1 MIDFFVLGSGI
12 SGSTIANL
20 LNKKYSTEI
29 IDKAKGIGGR
39 SSNKK
44 MNKSVTF
51 DHGLQYY
58 QPNNKKFKSYL
69 KTLIEKKVLK
79 IWTGNHIDFTF
90 KKREQSHKIIGV
102 KGNNDLNKYLLKNIK
117 KNLDQEISNIKFK
130 KTHWE
135 IFGRSEIF
143 KAKNI
148 IVTFPYP
155 QSKKLARMYLNQIFL
170 KLKIKMIPNITLLLN
185 QKTKRK
191 IPISSIKLNNNII
204 SWISNENSKKRFK
217 SKKINWTLQTSEEF
231 SNKIINIY
239 KKKKNYYSKMIIKE
253 LSNILDSNLNNFKAL
268 KIHGWKYSYNKVSS
282 GKECYWDNKLR
293 IGLCGDWFLGSK
305 AESAWLSAKSLFNA
319 IKKNPPKNIRRV

>member
-135 IFGRSEIF
+135 ITGKNSKF
-143 KAKNI
+143 KSRNI
-148 IVTFPYP
+148 VITFPFF
-155 QSKKLARMYLNQIFL
+155 QTKKIAKKYLNQNFL
-170 KLKIKMIPNITLLLN
+170 DLKVQMSPNITLLIE
-185 QKTKRK
+185 QKTKHK
-191 IPISSIKLNNNII
+191 VPISSIKLNNKKI
-204 SWISNENSKKRFK
+204 SWAANENSKKRFSSSNNYWTIQASNNY
-217 SKKINWTLQTSEEF
+217 SK
-231 SNKIINIY
+231 KIINIY
-239 KKKKNYYSKMIIKE
+239 KKRKNYFSKELIKE
-253 LSNILDSNLNNFKAL
+253 FSNITGLKYSSFKVF
-268 KIHGWKYSYNKVSS
+268 KIHGWKYSYNHIGSS
-282 GKECYWDNKLR
+282 EECYWDSNLR
-293 IGLCGDWFLGSK
+293 IGLCGDWFIGPK
-305 AESAWLSAKSLFNA
+305 AESAWLSANSLFKK
-319 IKKNPPKNIRRV
+319 IKKNPPK

>member
-130 KTHWE
+130 KSYWE
-135 IFGRSEIF
+135 IIGKNSKF
-143 KAKNI
+143 KSRNI
-148 IVTFPYP
+148 VITFPFF
-155 QSKKLARMYLNQIFL
+155 QTKKIAKKYLNQNFL
-170 KLKIKMIPNITLLLN
+170 DLKVQMSPNITLLIE
-185 QKTKRK
+185 QKTKHK
-191 IPISSIKLNNNII
+191 VPISSIKLNNKKI
-204 SWISNENSKKRFK
+204 SWAANENSKKRFSSSNNYWTIQASNNY
-217 SKKINWTLQTSEEF
+217 SK
-231 SNKIINIY
+231 KIINIY
-239 KKKKNYYSKMIIKE
+239 KKRKNYFSKELIKE
-253 LSNILDSNLNNFKAL
+253 FSNITGLKYSSFKVF
-268 KIHGWKYSYNKVSS
+268 KIHGWKYSYNHIGSS
-282 GKECYWDNKLR
+282 EECYWDSNLR
-293 IGLCGDWFLGSK
+293 IGLCGDWFIGPK
-305 AESAWLSAKSLFNA
+305 AESAWLSANSLFKK
-319 IKKNPPKNIRRV
+319 IKKNPPK